1 MPVSAPET
9 LKKAWGEQV
18 LEDFLIWLEEVLKEK
33 AIPRDEYRQVLSRL
47 DILEKDVSLLREEF
61 KGHRREMLERF
72 DRIDQ
77 RFDRVNERFDR
88 VNERFDRVNERFDQM
103 YERMLTMTR
112 WTVGTLALFG
122 TIISIILAIGQFIR

>member
-18 LEDFLIWLEEVLKEK
+18 LEDFLFWLEEVLKEK
-33 AIPRDEYRQVLSRL
+33 AVPRDEYRQVLSRL
-47 DILEKDVSLLREEF
+47 DLLEKDVSLLREEF
-61 KGHRREMLERF
+61 KGHRGEMLERF

-88 VNERFDRVNERFDQM
+88 VNERFDQM
-103 YERMLTMTR
+103 YGRMLTMTR